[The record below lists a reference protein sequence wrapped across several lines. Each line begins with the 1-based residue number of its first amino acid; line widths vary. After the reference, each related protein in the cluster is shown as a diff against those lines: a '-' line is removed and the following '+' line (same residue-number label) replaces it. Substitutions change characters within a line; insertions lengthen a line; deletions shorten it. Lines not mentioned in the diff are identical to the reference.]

1 MPSSFHPELDPPE
14 GDDDELDGPEAEYSY
29 SDDDELEP
37 DVYPV
42 ELDEELIDPDAAKVV
57 RRLARHGHEAYLV
70 GGCVRDLLVE
80 RRPKDFDVATSARP
94 DDVRRLFRNSRII
107 GRRFRLVHVLFGGG
121 KVIETATFRRA
132 PEDATGRDA
141 DDLLIRNDNVFGEA
155 HEDAQR
161 RDFRINGLFYDIERR
176 EVIDWVGG
184 MPDIER
190 RSVHTIG
197 NPETRFLEDPVRI
210 LRAIKFSARLDF
222 GISPEVYDAIVSCRN
237 ALRRAAKPRLFEEVL
252 RLMRGGAAHRS
263 FFIAWETGV
272 LDELL
277 PELST
282 YLADR
287 DENDSGVWRR
297 LSESDRLTLEARAP
311 LDDTVLWAAL
321 LLEPMREACSGE
333 RDRVEA
339 AHAFLEPI
347 VDRLNVPRR
356 IADPVRRVVAA
367 LPRLEA
373 GRVGRFARSG
383 LYPLATEV
391 FGIRS
396 RALMDVAPD
405 ADGEGDDE
413 ETVGADGTTARR
425 KKRRRRRP
433 RADA

>member
-1 MPSSFHPELDPPE
+1 MSYDE
-14 GDDDELDGPEAEYSY
+14 DDEPSGPLA
-29 SDDDELEP
+29 DDLTEEPSGPVP
-37 DVYPV
+37 DVYRV
-42 ELDEELIDPDAAKVV
+42 ELDEDLIDPDAAKVV
-57 RRLARHGHEAYLV
+57 RRLTRHGYEAYLV
-70 GGCVRDLLVE
+70 GGGVRDLLVQ
-80 RRPKDFDVATSARP
+80 RRPKDFDVATNARP

-132 PEDATGRDA
+132 PEDSAGRDG

-161 RDFRINGLFYDIERR
+161 RDFRFNGLFYDLERH

-197 NPETRFLEDPVRI
+197 NPVVRFLEDPVRI

-222 GISPEVYDAIVSCRN
+222 GMTPDVYDAIVSCRS

-252 RLMRGGAAHRS
+252 RLMREGASHRAL
-263 FFIAWETGV
+263 FIAWETGV

-287 DENDSGVWRR
+287 EESDDIVWRM
-297 LSESDRLTLEARAP
+297 LSEVDRRTQEGRGP
-311 LDDTVLWAAL
+311 LDDTLLWAIL
-321 LLEPMREACSGE
+321 LLEPMREACLGE

-339 AHAFLEPI
+339 AYAFLEPI

-367 LPRLEA
+367 MPRFEN
-373 GRVGRFARSG
+373 GRIGRFARSA
-383 LYPLATEV
+383 LYPLANEL
-391 FGIRS
+391 FSIR
-396 RALMDVAPD
+396 AACLEQAPPAPADED
-405 ADGEGDDE
+405 ADEDGPQL
-413 ETVGADGTTARR
+413 GAGGKRRR
-425 KKRRRRRP
+425 KRRRRP

>member
-1 MPSSFHPELDPPE
+1 MSSFSSEYEPHLPPDSDTAP
-14 GDDDELDGPEAEYSY
+14 GYEAE
-29 SDDDELEP
+29 DEQPETAGPRP

-42 ELDEELIDPDAAKVV
+42 DLDEDRIDPDAAKVV
-57 RRLARHGHEAYLV
+57 RRLVRHGYEAYLV

-132 PEDATGRDA
+132 PEETSGRDG
-141 DDLLIRNDNVFGEA
+141 DDLLIRNDNVFGDA

-161 RDFRINGLFYDIERR
+161 RDFTMNGLFYDIERR

-197 NPETRFLEDPVRI
+197 NPAVRFLEDPVRI
-210 LRAIKFSARLDF
+210 LRAIKFSAKLDF
-222 GISPEVYDAIVSCRN
+222 GVSPDVYDAIVSCRH

-252 RLMRGGAAHRS
+252 RLMREGAAHRAVW
-263 FFIAWETGV
+263 IAWETGV
-272 LDELL
+272 LDVLL

-287 DENDSGVWRR
+287 EEGDDVVWRM
-297 LSESDRLTLEARAP
+297 LSEIDRRTVQGKGA
-311 LDDTVLWAAL
+311 LDDTLLWAAL
-321 LLEPMREACSGE
+321 LLEPMREACLGE
-333 RDRVEA
+333 QDRVEA
-339 AHAFLEPI
+339 AYDFLEPI

-356 IADPVRRVVAA
+356 IADPVRRIVAM
-367 LPRLEA
+367 LPRIEA
-373 GRVGRFARSG
+373 GRLGRFSRSG
-383 LYPLATEV
+383 LYPLAAE
-391 FGIRS
+391 IA
-396 RALMDVAPD
+396 ALRGSSLEASATVAPE
-405 ADGEGDDE
+405 AALVDDP
-413 ETVGADGTTARR
+413 ASPASRR
-425 KKRRRRRP
+425 KRRRRRRT
-433 RADA
+433 RADV

>member
-1 MPSSFHPELDPPE
+1 MSY
-14 GDDDELDGPEAEYSY
+14 DDEDEEPSGPEA
-29 SDDDELEP
+29 DDGLPLNDYDDSGPIPE
-37 DVYPV
+37 VYRV
-42 ELDEELIDPDAAKVV
+42 ELDEDLIDPDAAKVV
-57 RRLARHGHEAYLV
+57 RRLTRHGYEAYLV
-70 GGCVRDLLVE
+70 GGGVRDLLVQ
-80 RRPKDFDVATSARP
+80 RKPKDFDVATNARP

-132 PEDATGRDA
+132 PEDSAGRDG

-161 RDFRINGLFYDIERR
+161 RDFRFNGLFYDLERH

-197 NPETRFLEDPVRI
+197 NPVVRFLEDPVRI

-222 GISPEVYDAIVSCRN
+222 GMTPEVYDAIVSCRS

-252 RLMRGGAAHRS
+252 RLMREGASHRAL
-263 FFIAWETGV
+263 FIAWETGV

-287 DENDSGVWRR
+287 DESDDIVWRM
-297 LSESDRLTLEARAP
+297 LSEVDRRTSQGRGP
-311 LDDTVLWAAL
+311 LDDTLLWAIL
-321 LLEPMREACSGE
+321 LLEPMREACLGE

-339 AHAFLEPI
+339 AYAFLEPI

-367 LPRLEA
+367 LPRFEN
-373 GRVGRFARSG
+373 GRIGRFARSS
-383 LYPLATEV
+383 LYPLATEL
-391 FGIRS
+391 FSIRS
-396 RALMDVAPD
+396 ACLEDPPPEAED
-405 ADGEGDDE
+405 ESDDE
-413 ETVGADGTTARR
+413 AAVPGGSVKRRR
-425 KKRRRRRP
+425 KRRRRP

>member
-1 MPSSFHPELDPPE
+1 
-14 GDDDELDGPEAEYSY
+14 
-29 SDDDELEP
+29 
-37 DVYPV
+37 
-42 ELDEELIDPDAAKVV
+42 
-57 RRLARHGHEAYLV
+57 
-70 GGCVRDLLVE
+70 
-80 RRPKDFDVATSARP
+80 
-94 DDVRRLFRNSRII
+94 
-107 GRRFRLVHVLFGGG
+107 G

-132 PEDATGRDA
+132 PEEGAGRDG

-161 RDFRINGLFYDIERR
+161 RDFRFNGLFYDLERR

-197 NPETRFLEDPVRI
+197 NPVVRFLEDPVRI

-222 GISPEVYDAIVSCRN
+222 GMTPEVYDAIVSCRT

-252 RLMRGGAAHRS
+252 RLLREGASHRAL
-263 FFIAWETGV
+263 FIAWETGV

-287 DENDSGVWRR
+287 EESDDIVWRM
-297 LSESDRLTLEARAP
+297 LSEVDRRTQASRTP
-311 LDDTVLWAAL
+311 LDDTLLWATL
-321 LLEPMREACSGE
+321 LLEPMREACLGE

-339 AHAFLEPI
+339 AYAFLEPI

-367 LPRLEA
+367 LPRFEN
-373 GRVGRFARSG
+373 GRIGRFARSA
-383 LYPLATEV
+383 LYPLATEL
-391 FGIRS
+391 FAIR
-396 RALMDVAPD
+396 AACMEEPAPPAVDED
-405 ADGEGDDE
+405 ADEDATATPG
-413 ETVGADGTTARR
+413 TGAKRRR
-425 KKRRRRRP
+425 KRRRRP